1 MRWVEDI
8 GPPAGDDVYD
18 LFNRKSHH
26 PFLLWIG
33 ELFDI
38 KTKEMRET
46 GVIAAMY
53 GTFVKAEAAAKEFWH
68 QVARGGIE
76 YEDTAPSTVLDRW
89 LKVYAET
96 KASERIKVGMIR
108 NSGVFYSG
116 CIYAW
121 NAHRRGKTIKDIISD
136 TKKGLPA
143 VAD

>member
-1 MRWVEDI
+1 MICSTGR
-8 GPPAGDDVYD
+8 
-18 LFNRKSHH
+18 FHH

-38 KTKEMRET
+38 KTKEMRRL
-46 GVIAAMY
+46 VIAATPCQ
-53 GTFVKAEAAAKEFWH
+53 GEAAAKEFWH
-68 QVARGGIE
+68 RARGGIE
-76 YEDTAPSTVLDRW
+76 IRTPPSTVLDRW

-96 KASERIKVGMIR
+96 KASERVKVGMIR

-121 NAHRRGKTIKDIISD
+121 NAHRRGKTIKDIIR
-136 TKKGLPA
+136 TQKGLPA